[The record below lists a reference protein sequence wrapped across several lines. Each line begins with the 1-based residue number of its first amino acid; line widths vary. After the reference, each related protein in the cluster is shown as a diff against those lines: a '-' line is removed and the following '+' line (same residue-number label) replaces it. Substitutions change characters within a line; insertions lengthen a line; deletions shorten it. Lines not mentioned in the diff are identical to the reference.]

1 MIYLT
6 RPMNEPKKIAIIGA
20 GISGLSAAY
29 FLKDTHD
36 ITLFEKSDRLGG
48 HSRTI
53 EIKTQ
58 ENEFIKVDTGFIV
71 LNDRTYPNL
80 NKLFAEIDIDIEKT
94 EMSFAVSVNEGNIE
108 WSGTSVNTLFAQR
121 KNLFNIKM
129 LRGVRDILTFNKSA
143 ANAAKNNPHLTLGE
157 LIVNM
162 KLSNWFRDYYILPM
176 GGAIWSCSDKAM
188 LDFPAVSFVNFF
200 ENHGL
205 LSITN
210 RPQWYTLKN
219 KSIDYVETLER
230 RIVEK
235 CVIQKNSSI
244 QSVKRTDGHVIITV
258 DGTNHMFNDVIFACH
273 PTQIKA
279 MLMDASSAESNFLSK
294 FKCLENSV
302 YTHND
307 PAQMPLNKKCWSSW
321 NYLYK
326 KAFEKSAV
334 SVTYWMNKLQHIPND
349 TPLFVTLNP
358 IKPIPDSHIYDVHAF
373 YHPVFDRSAIDGQRQ
388 LETIQGKN
396 GLWFCGAYLR
406 YGFHEDGI
414 WSTVTMLD
422 KMGISHKW

>member
-1 MIYLT
+1 
-6 RPMNEPKKIAIIGA
+6 MNEPKKIAIIGA

-108 WSGTSVNTLFAQR
+108 WSGTSINTLFAQR

-162 KLSNWFRDYYILPM
+162 KLSNWFRDYYILPI

-210 RPQWYTLKN
+210 RPQWYTHFISFYARSDVKIIRN
-219 KSIDYVETLER
+219 TID
-230 RIVEK
+230 
-235 CVIQKNSSI
+235 
-244 QSVKRTDGHVIITV
+244 
-258 DGTNHMFNDVIFACH
+258 
-273 PTQIKA
+273 
-279 MLMDASSAESNFLSK
+279 
-294 FKCLENSV
+294 
-302 YTHND
+302 
-307 PAQMPLNKKCWSSW
+307 
-321 NYLYK
+321 
-326 KAFEKSAV
+326 
-334 SVTYWMNKLQHIPND
+334 
-349 TPLFVTLNP
+349 
-358 IKPIPDSHIYDVHAF
+358 
-373 YHPVFDRSAIDGQRQ
+373 
-388 LETIQGKN
+388 
-396 GLWFCGAYLR
+396 
-406 YGFHEDGI
+406 
-414 WSTVTMLD
+414 
-422 KMGISHKW
+422 